1 MGVRA
6 STDITDRMSGARL
19 PAFQPSNTEVNGVV
33 SASDQNESAGA
44 RDGIDSVK
52 AEAGYSVL
60 IVRWHKSVDAFDPA
74 ETLISMAESH
84 GYPVKH
90 RAGKNPGRT
99 TLRIDTEESA
109 RRGKRRKPQ
118 LVSREA
124 RSALNKL
131 LRAAM
136 RDERLAPSI
145 SALVTRSQ
153 SGEDVSKELIEKLSE
168 LKTPRGTDSSVS

>member
-1 MGVRA
+1 VA
-6 STDITDRMSGARL
+6 
-19 PAFQPSNTEVNGVV
+19 PAN
-33 SASDQNESAGA
+33 DQNDPLGEAKDGA
-44 RDGIDSVK
+44 DSVK
-52 AEAGYSVL
+52 AEAGYNVL

-74 ETLISMAESH
+74 ETLVSMAESH

-90 RAGKNPGRT
+90 RVGKNPGRT
-99 TLRIDTEESA
+99 TLRIDTEQSA
-109 RRGKRRKPQ
+109 RRIKSRKTQ

-145 SALVTRSQ
+145 AALVARSQ
-153 SGEDVSKELIEKLSE
+153 NGEDVSKELVGKLAE
-168 LKTPRGTDSSVS
+168 LQTSRGADPSVS